1 MKVRLHINKEIE
13 VEIKNDEALMEL
25 DNFYRTHA
33 INEWSKLD
41 ETLIDKAVEVIKAE
55 TGLPVFDEES
65 PIGKENITA
74 VYAMDGNAIL
84 EW

>member
-1 MKVRLHINKEIE
+1 MKVKLNICKEIE
-13 VEIKNDEALMEL
+13 VEIKNDEALIKL

-33 INEWSKLD
+33 VNEWPNLD
-41 ETLIDKAVEVIKAE
+41 DTLIDEAVEVVKAE
-55 TGLPVFDEES
+55 TGLPVFDEDF
-65 PIGKENITA
+65 PVGKENITA